1 MSLVTVK
8 PALDWGTRKRIALGA
23 ARGLLYLHEQCDPK
37 IIHRDVKA
45 ANILLDDYCEAVV
58 GDFGLAKLLD
68 HHDSHVTTAVRGT
81 VGHIA
86 PEYLSTGQSSEKTDV
101 FGFGILLL
109 ELITGERALEFGKS
123 ANQKGVMLDWVKKIH
138 HENKLDLLVDK
149 DLKNDYD
156 RIELEE
162 MVQVALLCTQYQPN
176 QRPKMSEVARM
187 LEGDGLAEKWEAAK
201 RVESNRGRPNEF
213 LSSER
218 YSDLTDDFSLLG
230 QAMELSGPR

>member
-1 MSLVTVK
+1 V
-8 PALDWGTRKRIALGA
+8 LDWGTRKQIAIGA

-68 HHDSHVTTAVRGT
+68 HQDSHVTTAVRGT

-109 ELITGERALEFGKS
+109 ELITGQRALEFGKA
-123 ANQKGVMLDWVKKIH
+123 ANQKGAMLDWVSLFPFLVHLISFFP
-138 HENKLDLLVDK
+138 LLLAQRVIMSV
-149 DLKNDYD
+149 LK
-156 RIELEE
+156 RWGSCLFRWTWL
-162 MVQVALLCTQYQPN
+162 Q
-176 QRPKMSEVARM
+176 
-187 LEGDGLAEKWEAAK
+187 
-201 RVESNRGRPNEF
+201 
-213 LSSER
+213 
-218 YSDLTDDFSLLG
+218 LTKSRFG
-230 QAMELSGPR
+230 TN

>member
-1 MSLVTVK
+1 MVTGK
-8 PALDWGTRKRIALGA
+8 PSLDWSTRKRIALGA

-68 HHDSHVTTAVRGT
+68 HRDSHVTTAVRGT

-109 ELITGERALEFGKS
+109 ELITGQRALEFGKA
-123 ANQKGVMLDWVKKIH
+123 ANQKGAMLDWVS
-138 HENKLDLLVDK
+138 
-149 DLKNDYD
+149 
-156 RIELEE
+156 
-162 MVQVALLCTQYQPN
+162 T
-176 QRPKMSEVARM
+176 
-187 LEGDGLAEKWEAAK
+187 
-201 RVESNRGRPNEF
+201 
-213 LSSER
+213 
-218 YSDLTDDFSLLG
+218 SLL
-230 QAMELSGPR
+230 QIYISCFFMLSICLSLTSIRLWLSGEENSSRKEARHAS